1 MVSSRATVGVNLASV
16 AILLGSVGQPAFQS
30 IITMVNIALQN
41 AMACRVFRLLKL
53 GHAQNTS
60 DVPGDPTTVIFGGDS
75 TLPQSLPVELPTVRK
90 ESAISNAER
99 GIEEGISSSQ
109 SVNRI

>member
-1 MVSSRATVGVNLASV
+1 MTSPRATVGVNLASV

-99 GIEEGISSSQ
+99 GIEEGTSSRPSA
-109 SVNRI
+109 NKI